1 MADEELTPTEDAP
14 DQSEAES
21 ANIDEENLEAIE
33 NEEDI
38 EGEVEEPEEKK
49 PKKEKCPE
57 CPAMAPAWMAT
68 FADMATLLMAFFVLI
83 LSFVEME
90 TPSIFKEV
98 SGSMSNSFGVQREV
112 PSVEPPMGQSIIAQ
126 NFKTSKVKP
135 SLIVNVQEDT
145 TDLDPS
151 EKELKSTYLA
161 GDADS
166 NSDAEII
173 RRALANEIA
182 KGELEVT
189 VENNAILIVTKNDLL
204 KPDRNSTETGQNDN
218 GEIPTDLIELYAKVA
233 DAQSLIP
240 SEVLVG
246 SNTEAM
252 RQEMAENQ
260 QKDQQLEEQL
270 RKVRANLKSQID
282 QGLANVE
289 RVGDQILVQ
298 LSTQD
303 SFRSGFA
310 ELEATFLPTLGA
322 LGETISELGS
332 KVTISGH
339 TDNIPIAFSERF
351 LSNWD
356 LSAAR
361 AAAVADFLIQ
371 DNAVAENRIDV
382 VGFADTKPIA
392 SNTTPLGRSQ
402 NRRIEILID
411 S

>member
-1 MADEELTPTEDAP
+1 MADEETPDSEELPKED
-14 DQSEAES
+14 ES
-21 ANIDEENLEAIE
+21 TEENLE
-33 NEEDI
+33 EETS
-38 EGEVEEPEEKK
+38 EEELEEEELEEPAEEK
-49 PKKEKCPE
+49 PEKCPD

-112 PSVEPPMGQSIIAQ
+112 PSVEPPMGKNIIAQ
-126 NFKTSKVKP
+126 NFRTSKVTP
-135 SLIVNVQEDT
+135 SLIINVEEET
-145 TDLDPS
+145 TELEPA
-151 EKELKSTYLA
+151 EEELKSTSQS
-161 GDADS
+161 GDYDT
-166 NSDAEII
+166 NSDAEIL
-173 RRALANEIA
+173 RMALANEIA
-182 KGELEVT
+182 KGQLEVK
-189 VENNAILIVTKNDLL
+189 VQEGAIVVVTKDGLL
-204 KPDRNSTETGQNDN
+204 KPDKDSAETGEKDT
-218 GEIPTDLIELYAKVA
+218 GEIPTELLETYAKVA
-233 DAQSLIP
+233 EAQALIE
-240 SEVLVG
+240 SEVFVG
-246 SNTEAM
+246 SNNNAM
-252 RQEMAENQ
+252 NQ
-260 QKDQQLEEQL
+260 QKEENRRRDQQAEEQL
-270 RKVRANLKSQID
+270 RKVRANLKSQIE

-303 SFRSGFA
+303 SFRSGYA
-310 ELEATFLPTLGA
+310 ELRSDFLPTLSA
-322 LGETISELGS
+322 LGKTISDLNS
-332 KVTISGH
+332 KVTVSGH

-361 AAAVADFLIQ
+361 AAAVADYLLNN
-371 DNAVAENRIDV
+371 NAVTENRIDV

-392 SNTTPLGRSQ
+392 NNATPEGRSQ